1 VSTSAQSRFVGCQ
14 PATWLAVRLAIEPA
28 KIDAMRRAGELIAV
42 REPESTVWLY
52 PPWQFEGRE
61 PLASIPRVVRA
72 AREAH
77 VDEQRLYSILT
88 ARRGLTHGG
97 AVYEL
102 LREGR
107 VDEVV
112 ELVRAG

>member
-1 VSTSAQSRFVGCQ
+1 MTISAESRFAGCQ

-42 REPESTVWLY
+42 REPGSTGWLY
-52 PPWQFEGRE
+52 PPWQFDGRE

-72 AREAH
+72 ARDARI
-77 VDEQRLYSILT
+77 DEGRLYTILT
-88 ARRGLTHGG
+88 ARRGLTRSG

-112 ELVRAG
+112 EVVRAG